1 MPSILTC
8 LVAKRLGDPNRS
20 TPKETYALRD
30 FASSLLS
37 LVLKRFSTSY
47 STLKPRITR
56 ALLKAFLDNKKPF
69 TTHYGAII
77 GLTVMGREV
86 VRTLVVPNLKL
97 YSEYLLQPALS
108 DDGDI
113 AQRNDAEKCLESI
126 MVFPLCDWSDETG
139 SIAYSGQPG
148 HDVDGSGSFGFDGTG
163 IEG

>member
-86 VRTLVVPNLKL
+86 VRTLVVPNLKI
-97 YSEYLLQPALS
+97 YSEHLLQPALS
-108 DDGDI
+108 DEGDI
-113 AQRNDAEKCLESI
+113 AQRNDAEKSLEAI
-126 MVFPLCDWSDETG
+126 MVFSFCGGSDGLE
-139 SIAYSGQPG
+139 SVEYSGQ
-148 HDVDGSGSFGFDGTG
+148 
-163 IEG
+163 

>member
-86 VRTLVVPNLKL
+86 VRTLVVPNLKI
-97 YSEYLLQPALS
+97 YSEHLLQPALS

-113 AQRNDAEKCLESI
+113 AQRNDAEKSLEAI
-126 MVFPLCDWSDETG
+126 MVFSFCGGSDGLE
-139 SIAYSGQPG
+139 SVEYSGQ
-148 HDVDGSGSFGFDGTG
+148 
-163 IEG
+163 

>member
-86 VRTLVVPNLKL
+86 VRTLVVPNLQI
-97 YSEYLLQPALS
+97 YSEHLLQPALS

-113 AQRNDAEKCLESI
+113 AQRNDAEKSLEAI
-126 MVFPLCDWSDETG
+126 MVFCVCGWSDGLE
-139 SIAYSGQPG
+139 SVECSGQ
-148 HDVDGSGSFGFDGTG
+148 
-163 IEG
+163 

>member
-20 TPKETYALRD
+20 SPKETYALRD

-86 VRTLVVPNLKL
+86 VRTLVLPNLKI
-97 YSEYLLQPALS
+97 YSEHLLQPALI

-113 AQRNDAEKCLESI
+113 AQRNDAEKSLEAI
-126 MVFPLCDWSDETG
+126 MVFCFCGWSDGLE
-139 SIAYSGQPG
+139 SVECSRQ
-148 HDVDGSGSFGFDGTG
+148 
-163 IEG
+163 

>member
-86 VRTLVVPNLKL
+86 VRTLVVPNLKI
-97 YSEYLLQPALS
+97 YSEHLLQPALS
-108 DDGDI
+108 DEADI
-113 AQRNDAEKCLESI
+113 AQRNDAEKSLEAI
-126 MVFPLCDWSDETG
+126 MVFSFCGGSDGLE
-139 SIAYSGQPG
+139 SVEYSGQ
-148 HDVDGSGSFGFDGTG
+148 
-163 IEG
+163 

>member
-86 VRTLVVPNLKL
+86 VRTLVVPNLKI
-97 YSEYLLQPALS
+97 YSEHLLQPALS

-113 AQRNDAEKCLESI
+113 AQRNDAEKSLEAI
-126 MVFPLCDWSDETG
+126 MVFSLYDWSDELE
-139 SIAYSGQPG
+139 SLEYSG
-148 HDVDGSGSFGFDGTG
+148 
-163 IEG
+163 

>member
-77 GLTVMGREV
+77 GLTVMGKEV
-86 VRTLVVPNLKL
+86 VRTLVVPNLKI
-97 YSEYLLQPALS
+97 YSEHLLQPALS

-113 AQRNDAEKCLESI
+113 AQRNDAEKCLEAI
-126 MVFPLCDWSDETG
+126 MVVPLGGRSDHIE
-139 SIAYSGQPG
+139 SFAYSG
-148 HDVDGSGSFGFDGTG
+148 
-163 IEG
+163 E